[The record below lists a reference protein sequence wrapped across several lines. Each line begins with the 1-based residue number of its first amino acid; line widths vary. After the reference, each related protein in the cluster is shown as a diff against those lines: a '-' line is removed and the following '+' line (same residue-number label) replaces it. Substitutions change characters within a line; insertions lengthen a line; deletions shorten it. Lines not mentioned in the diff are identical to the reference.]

1 MFKKGFILFFALL
14 LSINGIG
21 QSADNL
27 KAINEVWRKFCKS
40 FETLDYE
47 LFAEIHSQD
56 LIRISGGKRI
66 KAYDAYIE
74 GYKSHFTK
82 AKKANETKAISLRF
96 FERINNDK
104 IASERGFYKSVSN
117 PETPNERISYGQF
130 HALLQNENGTWKIL
144 MDYDSDNGG
153 TVSSADFES
162 ANALE
167 DIDPFVLKPKS
178 K

>member
-1 MFKKGFILFFALL
+1 AKKG
-14 LSINGIG
+14 
-21 QSADNL
+21 
-27 KAINEVWRKFCKS
+27 
-40 FETLDYE
+40 
-47 LFAEIHSQD
+47 
-56 LIRISGGKRI
+56 
-66 KAYDAYIE
+66 
-74 GYKSHFTK
+74 
-82 AKKANETKAISLRF
+82 NETKAISLRF